1 MDKLNA
7 GIEAGKEIIE
17 IADKGADV
25 GKKII
30 ALRREVLADNDEHN
44 KNVQELNNNQRM
56 DDLDYAEKA
65 VDVIGNAMEKA
76 PVIIH
81 NAGDTAIAALQ
92 ESTRIW
98 KEIKSHIRIKDH
110 GSKVKEGVYAESSI
124 DDVGHVRIIIDK
136 SHKHDVL
143 LTPENV
149 LECEFLKEKERTVAF
164 KKKMYYYYRVTFVD
178 KQVCYIRISKKL
190 KNILINTIK
199 IT

>member
-1 MDKLNA
+1 MDNYNA
-7 GIEAGKEIIE
+7 GIEAGKGVVEIGKGVAE
-17 IADKGADV
+17 IGEKVVDICEK
-25 GKKII
+25 
-30 ALRREVLADNDEHN
+30 VLEANDEHN

-56 DDLDYAEKA
+56 DDLDCTEKT
-65 VDVIGNAMEKA
+65 VDVIGNVMEKA

-81 NAGDTAIAALQ
+81 NAGDTAIEALQ

-98 KEIKSHIRIKDH
+98 KEIKSHIHIKDH

-149 LECEFLKEKERTVAF
+149 LECEFLKEKERTVALN
-164 KKKMYYYYRVTFVD
+164 KKMYYYYRVTFVD
-178 KQVCYIRISKKL
+178 KQVCYIRINIKL
-190 KNILINTIK
+190 KKILENTIE